1 LTFLF
6 PVLFSGQLE
15 PQTAP
20 YMPIVITP
28 EVGIPLPFDVT
39 PEEAE
44 GFRERAKAACQT
56 ILDLIQNG
64 ADVKADEE
72 DSAKAHQIIATEKFT
87 PAKTLPGTILKLE
100 ALLDHYDHEFLEVNR
115 RIQNL
120 VTNKLLEETENEDPK
135 IRMRALELLGKR
147 KGVQLFTDQIEVT
160 IKQKPVEEIE
170 KELGS
175 LLERYMGPVEQ
186 AVKGDVE
193 DVEEIKEPA
202 VIPDDDELDA
212 MLGLKKEGGNGQ
224 QPPADA
230 PSQ

>member
-1 LTFLF
+1 MLL
-6 PVLFSGQLE
+6 SGQLE

-87 PAKTLPGTILKLE
+87 PAKTPPGTILKLE
-100 ALLDHYDHEFLEVNR
+100 ALLDHYDHEFLEANR

-147 KGVQLFTDQIEVT
+147 KGVQLFTDQIEIT
-160 IKQKPVEEIE
+160 IKQKPIDEIE

-186 AVKGDVE
+186 AVKDDVE
-193 DVEEIKEPA
+193 DVEETVDA
-202 VIPDDDELDA
+202 GNVIPDEDELDA
-212 MLGLKKEGGNGQ
+212 MLGLKKGGADGE

>member
-1 LTFLF
+1 
-6 PVLFSGQLE
+6 
-15 PQTAP
+15 
-20 YMPIVITP
+20 MPIVITP

-87 PAKTLPGTILKLE
+87 PAKTPPGTILKLE
-100 ALLDHYDHEFLEVNR
+100 ALLDHYDHEFLEANR

-147 KGVQLFTDQIEVT
+147 KGVQLFTDQIEIT
-160 IKQKPVEEIE
+160 IKQKPIDEIE

-186 AVKGDVE
+186 AVKDDVE